1 MRARNR
7 RAALATIMVE
17 GLLGRL
23 TFGMVS
29 FALPL
34 YAYHLGLSLAEIG
47 VIVSTRSA
55 FELPLKP
62 VAGWLVDRTSV
73 RAVYLGGILMRCVS
87 AVVLV
92 LAGDF
97 ASLCLVR
104 ALHGASAAGR
114 DVGSLSVMAREAG
127 DRVGTYYGWYSTVRQ
142 VGNVGGAGLAGLLIA
157 VAGGGFG
164 IVFAAVAAMSVLPL
178 IVATIALRPTPAP
191 AREEAPVA
199 RPAPVAG
206 TAPDAAPDAAP
217 APDAEPHAGEAAAP
231 ARRRLLAALVA
242 NYAGLGGAASVGMLV
257 AASAYMVHGIFPVL
271 ATSYAGLSNAQ
282 AGLIYAISTALFCVA
297 GPAFGWLSDHTGR
310 AVALSLRSICNIA
323 SSLLYIVLPSF
334 AGLTLARCVDDSG
347 KAAFRPAWAAHITEL
362 AAADRARQGRR
373 LGALDTATSLG
384 ELLGPIVAGIL
395 WQTGGILA
403 LFGVRILIAIVAEVA
418 ALRVFHAPGRQ
429 RTARRPRSLP
439 APAPASR

>member
-1 MRARNR
+1 MRARSP
-7 RAALATIMVE
+7 RAALATIFVE

-62 VAGWLVDRTSV
+62 IAGWLVDKTSV
-73 RAVYLGGILMRCVS
+73 RIVYIGGIALRCVS
-87 AVVLV
+87 AAVLV

-114 DVGSLSVMAREAG
+114 DVGSLTVLARDSG
-127 DRVGTYYGWYSTVRQ
+127 DRMGTHYGWYSTVRQ

-157 VAGGGFG
+157 ADSGGFG
-164 IVFAAVAAMSVLPL
+164 VVFAFVAAMSVLPL
-178 IVATIALRPTPAP
+178 LVATIALREDRVAPAATAEPASTRPEQQILPADALPAP
-191 AREEAPVA
+191 P
-199 RPAPVAG
+199 
-206 TAPDAAPDAAP
+206 
-217 APDAEPHAGEAAAP
+217 
-231 ARRRLLAALVA
+231 RRRRARAALAAS
-242 NYAGLGGAASVGMLV
+242 YAGLGGAASVGMLV

-282 AGLIYAISTALFCVA
+282 AGLIYAISTAVFCVA
-297 GPAFGWLSDHTGR
+297 GPAFGWLSDRSGR
-310 AVALSLRSICNIA
+310 AVALSLRSVCNIA
-323 SSLLYIVLPSF
+323 SSLLYVVMPSF
-334 AGLTLARCVDDSG
+334 AGLAVARCVDDSG
-347 KAAFRPAWAAHITEL
+347 KAAFRPAWGSYIAEL
-362 AAADRARQGRR
+362 SSADRARQGRR
-373 LGALDTATSLG
+373 LGALDTATSFG
-384 ELLGPIVAGIL
+384 EFLGPIVAGIL

-403 LFGVRILIAIVAEVA
+403 LFGVRIVIAVVAEVA
-418 ALRVFHAPGRQ
+418 ALRVFHKLGGHGP
-429 RTARRPRSLP
+429 ARRARPELLAP
-439 APAPASR
+439 ATAPASR

>member
-1 MRARNR
+1 
-7 RAALATIMVE
+7 
-17 GLLGRL
+17 
-23 TFGMVS
+23 
-29 FALPL
+29 
-34 YAYHLGLSLAEIG
+34 
-47 VIVSTRSA
+47 
-55 FELPLKP
+55 
-62 VAGWLVDRTSV
+62 
-73 RAVYLGGILMRCVS
+73 
-87 AVVLV
+87 V

-127 DRVGTYYGWYSTVRQ
+127 ERVGTYYGWYSTVRQ

-157 VAGGGFG
+157 AAGGGFG
-164 IVFAAVAAMSVLPL
+164 MVFAAVAAMSVLPL
-178 IVATIALRPTPAP
+178 IVATIALRPAPAP

-199 RPAPVAG
+199 
-206 TAPDAAPDAAP
+206 AP
-217 APDAEPHAGEAAAP
+217 APDAEPPACEAAAP
-231 ARRRLLAALVA
+231 AGRRLLAALVA

-297 GPAFGWLSDHTGR
+297 GPAFGWLSDCSGR
-310 AVALSLRSICNIA
+310 AIALTLRSICNIA

-362 AAADRARQGRR
+362 AAADRARQGQR

-418 ALRVFHAPGRQ
+418 ALRVFHAPRPE
-429 RTARRPRSLP
+429 RTAPRPRAL
-439 APAPASR
+439 PAPASR